1 MTIFIT
7 ILNITSLYMKHI
19 SILGSGWLGTPL
31 AENLIDKGYY
41 VKGSTTTLAKMNIL
55 EEHKIKPYHINLYE
69 DNIQFLDPFIGN
81 AELLIITIP
90 PIRNEPT
97 PTYADNFK
105 KLIPYLHK
113 HNIKNVIMMSSVSV
127 YAPQKE
133 EITENNQLFSTEP
146 TAVQIREAEDV
157 LLNEASINT
166 CILRLGGLFSE
177 DRRPVDYIV
186 RREILDNPELPINM
200 IHLDDIITLS
210 SAIIYKGFSGNH
222 IYNIVSPKYTSRLD
236 YYTQEA
242 EKHKLTL
249 PPLGDNNSDF
259 YKKISGNKIAEVTN
273 LSYKF

>member
-1 MTIFIT
+1 
-7 ILNITSLYMKHI
+7 
-19 SILGSGWLGTPL
+19 
-31 AENLIDKGYY
+31 
-41 VKGSTTTLAKMNIL
+41 
-55 EEHKIKPYHINLYE
+55 
-69 DNIQFLDPFIGN
+69 
-81 AELLIITIP
+81 
-90 PIRNEPT
+90 
-97 PTYADNFK
+97 
-105 KLIPYLHK
+105 
-113 HNIKNVIMMSSVSV
+113 MMSSVSV

-133 EITENNQLFSTEP
+133 EITEDNQLFSTEP

-157 LLNEASINT
+157 LLNEAGINT

-210 SAIIYKGFSGNH
+210 SAIIDKGFSGNH

-249 PPLGDNNSDF
+249 PPLGENNSDF
-259 YKKISGNKIAEVTN
+259 HKKISGNKIAEVTN